1 MITLQLA
8 ATCIA
13 AVMLFLHS
21 LQSFSREVRVLGR
34 DKLRGWLTAATRNR
48 FTGFALGAIAT
59 ALVQS
64 SSAVS
69 ALTVSF
75 VNSGLFTF
83 PGSLAVMLGANVG
96 TTITAWLVS
105 FKLTGLGAFAII
117 LGTLLSAIPG
127 HARVVA
133 KSVFYFGL
141 IFLSLDLI
149 SSALAPF
156 RDDPWLI
163 DLLADAQVP
172 WVGVLAGLVA
182 TLAVQSS
189 SVTTGLVILLVQQG
203 VLVPQGAVAI
213 VIGANIGTCATG
225 LIASIPMDRFARR
238 AASANLMFNVVGT
251 ILIFPFITPF
261 ATFIIG
267 KFETP
272 ALAVAMAHLI
282 FNLAITAVF
291 LPFLGPLGRFLTP
304 GNQQQMDFTRKV

>member
-1 MITLQLA
+1 
-8 ATCIA
+8 
-13 AVMLFLHS
+13 MLFLHS

-34 DKLRGWLTAATRNR
+34 DRLREWLATATRHR
-48 FTGFALGAIAT
+48 LSGFALGAGFT

-75 VNSGLFTF
+75 VNAGLLTF
-83 PGSLAVMLGANVG
+83 PGSLSVMLGANVG
-96 TTITAWLVS
+96 TTVTAWLVS

-127 HARVVA
+127 HARVLA

-149 SSALAPF
+149 STALAPF

-163 DLLADAQVP
+163 SLLADARVP
-172 WVGVLAGLVA
+172 WIGVLAGLVA
-182 TLAVQSS
+182 TVAVQSS

-203 VLVPQGAVAI
+203 VLAPAAAVAI

-225 LIASIPMDRFARR
+225 LIASIPMDRFAKR
-238 AASANLMFNVVGT
+238 AAAANLLFNATGT
-251 ILIFPFITPF
+251 ALMFPFITPF
-261 ATFIIG
+261 AEFAIAR
-267 KFETP
+267 FESP
-272 ALAVAMAHLI
+272 AIAVAMAHLS
-282 FNLAITAVF
+282 FNLAIALLF
-291 LPFLGPLGRFLTP
+291 LPVLGPLGRWLTP
-304 GNQQQMDFTRKV
+304 DGQQRLEI

>member
-1 MITLQLA
+1 MLTFQLA

-34 DKLRGWLTAATRNR
+34 DKLRTWLTAATRNR
-48 FTGFALGAIAT
+48 FNGFALGAIAT

-64 SSAVS
+64 SSAIT
-69 ALTVSF
+69 ALTVTF
-75 VNSGLFTF
+75 VNAGLFTF
-83 PGSLAVMLGANVG
+83 SGSLAVMLGANVG

-117 LGTLLSAIPG
+117 IGTLLSVVPG
-127 HARVVA
+127 HARVAA

-149 SSALAPF
+149 STALTPF

-163 DLLADAQVP
+163 ELLADARVP
-172 WVGVLAGLVA
+172 WIGVLAGIVA
-182 TLAVQSS
+182 TIAVQSS

-203 VLVPQGAVAI
+203 VLTPEAAVAI

-225 LIASIPMDRFARR
+225 LIASIPMDKFARR
-238 AASANLMFNVVGT
+238 AASANLMFNFIGT
-251 ILIFPFITPF
+251 AVIFPFITPF
-261 ATFIIG
+261 AAFIIG
-267 KFETP
+267 NFDRP
-272 ALAVAMAHLI
+272 AIAVAMAHLI
-282 FNLAITAVF
+282 FNLGITLLF
-291 LPFLGPLGRFLTP
+291 LPFLGPIGRRLTP
-304 GNQQQMDFTRKV
+304 GQQQRLAV